1 MKREVIGYS
10 SIRGALHEK
19 GRLPNQDSYLV
30 KRFNFGIVLVVSDG
44 MGSHPHSDV
53 GSHSVCRSVSRAI
66 QLWHEYHCDD
76 IRLLIPLL
84 HSLWWM
90 DVFPLPKN
98 ECGATCLF
106 AFLSDNNLLYLGQLG
121 DGNIYYSVDDEIALL
136 KTKEDDFTNLTA
148 SINSIRS
155 FEDWSLAT
163 VRVGEK
169 SVKVCLMTDGVAETL
184 VESRRNEF
192 VKLIWKRLSEKSNI
206 CERNNMI
213 NRLLEDWNPVNA
225 GDDRTLV
232 SYEKR

>member
-1 MKREVIGYS
+1 MKHEVIGYS
-10 SIRGALHEK
+10 SVRGALHEK

-30 KRFNFGIVLVVSDG
+30 KQLKFGTLLVVSDG

-84 HSLWWM
+84 HSLWGM
-90 DVFPLPKN
+90 DVFPYPKN

-106 AFLSDNNLLYLGQLG
+106 AFLGDDNLLHLGQLG
-121 DGNIYYSVDDEIALL
+121 DGNIYYSVGNELALL
-136 KTKEDDFTNLTA
+136 KIKEDDFTNLTTG
-148 SINSIRS
+148 INRIRS
-155 FEDWSLAT
+155 FDDWSLFT
-163 VRVGEK
+163 VRVVNK

-192 VKLIWKRLSEKSNI
+192 VKLLWKRLGEKNNI

-225 GDDRTLV
+225 GDDRTIV